1 MTPFRVSFFGGGTD
15 YPSWFKENGGLV
27 LSTTIDKFCYITCR
41 YLPPF
46 FEHKHRL
53 VYSRVETVKNI
64 QDIQHP
70 AVRGI
75 LSTLKIEKGM
85 EIHHDG
91 DLPARSGLGSSSA
104 FTVGLLN
111 AIYAL
116 SGEHVSDKE
125 LAKQAIHIEQEVLK
139 EHVGSQDQIAAAVGG
154 LNQIQFFTDG
164 TFSTLPLIVNQEK
177 KELLESHLML
187 FFTGISRYA
196 SQIAQSK
203 IENFKNR
210 TGELKRLAEMTHEG
224 LDILRGPEDFIL
236 EFSKLIDESWQIKKR
251 LSDKVSTPVID
262 QIFDS
267 AKNAGALG
275 GKLLGA
281 GGGGFLLLL
290 VPPERKANV
299 RNKLNNLTE
308 VPFKFEHLGSRIA
321 LYQPNGLM

>member
-15 YPSWFKENGGLV
+15 YPDWFQKNGGAV
-27 LSTTIDKFCYITCR
+27 LSTTINKFCYITCR

-53 VYSRVETVKNI
+53 VYSKVETVREI

-116 SGEHVSDKE
+116 AGEHISGKD
-125 LAKQAIHIEQEVLK
+125 LAKKAIYIEQEVLK
-139 EHVGSQDQIAAAVGG
+139 EHVGSQDQIAAALGG
-154 LNQIQFFTDG
+154 LNQIKFFTDG
-164 TFSTLPLIVNQEK
+164 TFSTLPLIINQDK
-177 KELLESHLML
+177 KELLENHLML
-187 FFTGISRYA
+187 FFTGVSRYA
-196 SQIAQSK
+196 SQIAKSK

-210 TGELKRLAEMTHEG
+210 TGELNRLAEMTDEG
-224 LDILRGPEDFIL
+224 VGILQGSRDFIP

-251 LSDKVSTPVID
+251 LSSQVSTPVID
-262 QIFDS
+262 QIFDD

-290 VPPERKANV
+290 VQPDAKASV
-299 RNKLNNLTE
+299 RDKLSNLTE
-308 VPFKFEHLGSRIA
+308 VPFQFEPSGSRIA